1 MIRYWV
7 GGEMLDTGS
16 VRSAAITLVSSCYLQ
31 SEAIV
36 VRISRFYKSEH
47 LNSTRLPMGIMKAK
61 NECICL

>member
-31 SEAIV
+31 SEAIYPRCLV
-36 VRISRFYKSEH
+36 NTLWPNASDSLLSAFH
-47 LNSTRLPMGIMKAK
+47 DSTSLSI
-61 NECICL
+61 